1 MKPEVIYTGQVTSP
15 LTSPVCFQVIIIQP
29 QAPSST
35 EGSPAPPTPT
45 PKSPSTPKSTS
56 LKKDE
61 DPEVR
66 RYSSSSSSLQSAVK
80 SN

>member
-35 EGSPAPPTPT
+35 EGSPAPPTP
-45 PKSPSTPKSTS
+45 KSPSTPKSAS